1 MAKKRNFSIQP
12 KVTTMTEEIQA
23 EQVQVLDEQQIV
35 EVVQETTEATPD
47 LDEEQAPVEALQDT
61 VVEDTSVAEET
72 VTQAPVEAVQAVA
85 EPVAESK
92 YSETLTRLLDL
103 CKSTGNQSLINY
115 INELVDYTEKMAPG
129 RTMNQETGAANQ
141 AAFYTT
147 LINLIDHTGKD
158 FRIAFATLLAV
169 FNEYKRGVFSGAYA
183 LRFMEDVPLNKNKRD
198 NFVKLV
204 NLFSMTADAKTRK
217 DALKHIDLKRELVG
231 MSEDSKMRI
240 VAFYTA

>member
-1 MAKKRNFSIQP
+1 MAKKRTFTTQP
-12 KVTTMTEEIQA
+12 KEVSMTQA
-23 EQVQVLDEQQIV
+23 EQIQV
-35 EVVQETTEATPD
+35 
-47 LDEEQAPVEALQDT
+47 LDEEQAIVEAPQE
-61 VVEDTSVAEET
+61 VSVEET
-72 VTQAPVEAVQAVA
+72 TVQQEPVQEVPVGTVELVA
-85 EPVAESK
+85 EPVVQSK
-92 YSETLTRLLDL
+92 YSDALTRLIDM
-103 CKSTGNQSLINY
+103 CKSTGNASLINY
-115 INELVDYTEKMAPG
+115 IDEMLDYVEKMSPG

-198 NFVKLV
+198 NFIKLV
-204 NLFSMTADAKTRK
+204 NLFNMTADAKTRK
-217 DALKHIDLKRELVG
+217 DVLKHIDLKRELVG
-231 MSEDSKMRI
+231 MSEESKMRI

>member
-1 MAKKRNFSIQP
+1 MAKKRTFTTQP
-12 KVTTMTEEIQA
+12 KEVSMTQA
-23 EQVQVLDEQQIV
+23 EQIQV
-35 EVVQETTEATPD
+35 
-47 LDEEQAPVEALQDT
+47 LDEEQAIVEAPQE
-61 VVEDTSVAEET
+61 VSVEET
-72 VTQAPVEAVQAVA
+72 TVQQEPVQEVPVGTVELVA
-85 EPVAESK
+85 EPVVQSK
-92 YSETLTRLLDL
+92 YSDALTRLIDM
-103 CKSTGNQSLINY
+103 CKSTGNASLINY
-115 INELVDYTEKMAPG
+115 IDEMLDYVEKMAPG

-198 NFVKLV
+198 NFIKLV
-204 NLFSMTADAKTRK
+204 NLFNMTADAKTRK
-217 DALKHIDLKRELVG
+217 DVLKHIDLKRELVG
-231 MSEDSKMRI
+231 MSEESKMRI

>member
-1 MAKKRNFSIQP
+1 MAKKRTFTTQP
-12 KVTTMTEEIQA
+12 KEVSMTQA
-23 EQVQVLDEQQIV
+23 EQIQV
-35 EVVQETTEATPD
+35 
-47 LDEEQAPVEALQDT
+47 LDEEQAIVEAPQEVPVEETT
-61 VVEDTSVAEET
+61 VQQEPVQEVPVGTVEL
-72 VTQAPVEAVQAVA
+72 VA
-85 EPVAESK
+85 EPVVQSK
-92 YSETLTRLLDL
+92 YSDALTRLIDM
-103 CKSTGNQSLINY
+103 CKSTGNASLINY
-115 INELVDYTEKMAPG
+115 IDELLDYVEKMAPG

-198 NFVKLV
+198 NFIKLV
-204 NLFSMTADAKTRK
+204 NLFNMTADAKTRK
-217 DALKHIDLKRELVG
+217 DVLKHIDLKRELVG
-231 MSEDSKMRI
+231 MSEESKMRI